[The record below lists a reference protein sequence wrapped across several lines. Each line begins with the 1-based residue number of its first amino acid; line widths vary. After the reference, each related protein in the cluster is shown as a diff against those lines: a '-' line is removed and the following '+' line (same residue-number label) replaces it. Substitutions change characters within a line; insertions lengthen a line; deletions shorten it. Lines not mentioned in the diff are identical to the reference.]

1 MEAVASIVIG
11 AVLFMH
17 AWQLFGLSHPKTTGL
32 VGAVGAIALASLV
45 VWKPVA
51 ILSVTKPPEAVA
63 ALFMAVSIS
72 VLVWAI
78 YAALVAA
85 VGLWDFDPRG
95 LGLYSIFAAV
105 AMIGQIIYCAATTYI
120 LSGLIGGIILAIA
133 FGILFFHLAIPI
145 VRLRLATAW
154 VLIVVGVVGGVLGA
168 LTLFG
173 LM

>member
-45 VWKPVA
+45 VWKPLA
-51 ILSVTKPPEAVA
+51 LLTKVTPEAV
-63 ALFMAVSIS
+63 STS